1 MTWLIMVLL
10 LLCSGLVSGSETA
23 VFSLQPAERR
33 RLARG
38 RPLMRGLLQ
47 EPARLL
53 VALLVANLLINV
65 GYFTLSAAI
74 SLDLQAQGRPLAA
87 VTVALVSLG
96 GIVVVGEILPKTLA
110 LVSPARLVLFLCPA
124 LLVLRAALGP
134 LTSVGAALTRVSER
148 LMLGKPHSHNE
159 VDSNDF
165 KSALSSGVAVGS
177 YRAVELA
184 LLHDVVDVAGL
195 RARAL
200 MVPRVDIAF
209 LDIRQAPQEW
219 VRHMAERPRR
229 DYPVVAGSRDNLL
242 GTINGARFLADI
254 RCNRRALIEE
264 PLLAPLGIGAES
276 LVLRMQNE
284 ERELAILLDE
294 HGGVS
299 GLVHLASLCQ
309 AVLGEVERLPE
320 ARWVRRERGLVWVR
334 GECPVHVL
342 NDELGFDFASRG
354 SDTLGGVV
362 AEALGR
368 MPRRGDEVQLA
379 GWRLRVASMR
389 GRRVGRVALMPT
401 RLPSEQTELANS
413 PELS

>member
-1 MTWLIMVLL
+1 L

-33 RLARG
+33 RLASG
-38 RPLMRGLLQ
+38 RPLMGGLLA

-65 GYFTLSAAI
+65 GYFTLSASI
-74 SLDLQAQGRPLAA
+74 SLEFQGQGRPLAA
-87 VTVALVSLG
+87 VLTALASLG

-124 LLVLRAALGP
+124 LLFLRTALAP
-134 LTSVGAALTRVSER
+134 LIAVGAALTRISER
-148 LMLGKPHSHNE
+148 LLMGEPVTHDE

-165 KSALSSGVAVGS
+165 KSALSSGVAMGA

-184 LLHDVVDVAGL
+184 LLHDVVDVAER

-200 MVPRVDIAF
+200 MIPRVDIAF
-209 LDIRQAPQEW
+209 LDIRQTPREW
-219 VRHMAERPRR
+219 VQSMAEQPQR

-242 GTINGARFLADI
+242 GTINGARFLRDVQGD
-254 RCNRRALIEE
+254 RQALIEE
-264 PLLAPLGIGAES
+264 PLLAPLSIGAES
-276 LVLRMQNE
+276 LVLRMQSE
-284 ERELAILLDE
+284 GRELAILLDE

-299 GLVHLASLCQ
+299 GLVRLASLCQ
-309 AVLGEVERLPE
+309 AILGEVERLPE
-320 ARWVRRERGLVWVR
+320 ARWVRRERGLVLVQ
-334 GECPVHVL
+334 GDCPVHVL
-342 NDELGFDFASRG
+342 QDELGFEFASRK
-354 SDTLGGVV
+354 SDTLGGVLGEV
-362 AEALGR
+362 LGR
-368 MPRRGDEVQLA
+368 LPRRGDEIRMA

-401 RLPSEQTELANS
+401 RMSTKLAETAAGEETS
-413 PELS
+413 